1 MLLYVNKYLNHT
13 SSLSKCMVNRNK
25 KIPQL
30 SCFVV
35 NFPNC
40 KGPGHCPKVLKK
52 PHSGCFDY
60 VLVFNYHS
68 VLHVN
73 VFYSNDMQIMYPH
86 LCGSLYSIK
95 WELCK

>member
-1 MLLYVNKYLNHT
+1 MLINTLITLLPYLNVWLIEIRK
-13 SSLSKCMVNRNK
+13 SPNFLVLSL
-25 KIPQL
+25 I
-30 SCFVV
+30 
-35 NFPNC
+35 FPIV
-40 KGPGHCPKVLKK
+40 KAPATVPTYWRK

-73 VFYSNDMQIMYPH
+73 VFYSSDMQIMYPH